1 MPVTWVRV
9 AVMPGVAKG
18 ARRQA
23 WKPSAVSRM
32 GRLAGEAADRRE
44 QLGGDANPF
53 AHRALAVTVPAFA
66 RQPHALLLDH
76 RRDEC
81 FNTFKI
87 DLVPRERRGVDRDER
102 LADAGGAA
110 FLDEEAVGFEAVRRS
125 RERDDE
131 ELDRER

>member
-9 AVMPGVAKG
+9 AVMPSVANG

-32 GRLAGEAADRRE
+32 GGLAGETADRRQ

-53 AHRALAVTVPAFA
+53 AQRARAVTVPALA

-76 RRDEC
+76 RRDQRFYPLE
-81 FNTFKI
+81 I
-87 DLVPRERRGVDRDER
+87 DFASRERRRVDRDER

-110 FLDEEAVGFEAVRRS
+110 FLDEEA
-125 RERDDE
+125 
-131 ELDRER
+131 

>member
-9 AVMPGVAKG
+9 AVMPSVANG

-32 GRLAGEAADRRE
+32 GGLAGEAADRRQ

-53 AHRALAVTVPAFA
+53 AQRALAVALPALA

-76 RRDEC
+76 RRNQR
-81 FNTFKI
+81 FNPFEI
-87 DLVPRERRGVDRDER
+87 DLASRECRGVDRDER
-102 LADAGGAA
+102 LADARRAA
-110 FLDEEAVGFEAVRRS
+110 FL
-125 RERDDE
+125 
-131 ELDRER
+131 